1 MDWLNQEPI
10 TNIESF
16 RLSDDKREITRI
28 VSAAGNSW
36 RSTLKVQAPITSSD
50 LSTVFDKAWLMT
62 TESFNYISHGPH
74 INVVDLFAGC
84 GGLSLGIKEATHAIG
99 RAFKSTFASDI
110 DEGALSIYSRN
121 LTPSHVSSKPIEE
134 VFNPD
139 FGCSLNST
147 EKRIK
152 DSCGDIEFLIGG
164 PPCQG
169 HSDLNNHTRRNDPRN
184 ELYGI
189 MARAAK
195 ILKPK
200 HIIIE
205 NVLGVRHSASK
216 VVQRTVSHLETLGYS
231 TINILLN
238 AADYGVA
245 QNRKRHFTIATI
257 GNSAQ
262 IPKSLAT
269 LERATRPVTWAIDDI
284 INEADLANEAFRTSA
299 NHSEINKN
307 RIEYLFKNNLYEL
320 PDTERPDCH
329 RLKPHSYNSVYGRM
343 RPNTQAPTI
352 TSGFGSTGQGR
363 FVHPYR
369 QRTITP
375 HEAARI
381 QFFPDAFDF
390 GIVGRREYQ
399 KYIGNAVPPKLGY
412 VLALSILNSM
422 PAST

>member
-1 MDWLNQEPI
+1 
-10 TNIESF
+10 
-16 RLSDDKREITRI
+16 
-28 VSAAGNSW
+28 
-36 RSTLKVQAPITSSD
+36 
-50 LSTVFDKAWLMT
+50 
-62 TESFNYISHGPH
+62 
-74 INVVDLFAGC
+74 
-84 GGLSLGIKEATHAIG
+84 
-99 RAFKSTFASDI
+99 
-110 DEGALSIYSRN
+110 
-121 LTPSHVSSKPIEE
+121 
-134 VFNPD
+134 
-139 FGCSLNST
+139 
-147 EKRIK
+147 
-152 DSCGDIEFLIGG
+152 
-164 PPCQG
+164 
-169 HSDLNNHTRRNDPRN
+169 
-184 ELYGI
+184 